1 MVLYEAFDNPI
12 IEGPLGCGA
21 LVAPSGL
28 QNREAGV
35 RILSPQPTDR
45 RFAKA
50 RSRRMVFRMLG
61 RDHALLGGLGFLVV
75 APMILHNPSWQELGV
90 GCVTSAAFALL
101 PDLDEPGST
110 VSRKLGPLSRSV
122 SRVTNV
128 VASGHRQ
135 ATHSLF
141 FVALVLVATRLA
153 LLSSI
158 TVAIVVTASFL
169 LVFRMLLPR
178 ALRYVSLVGV
188 GTLVLTAGSAYW
200 AYHLASAT
208 AGVAAPSAD
217 WLLLATAGG
226 CAWHLVG
233 DAMTVEGIPLFFVP
247 GVESFKHFRIAIP
260 IVGHTGSARESLL
273 GSIMGVALLWMAYV
287 LILTPARHSLVTTS
301 WQFPNLNPFAYIH
314 VHLPNIAHLV
324 QQIKSHVTPPKS
336 H

>member
-1 MVLYEAFDNPI
+1 MVSF
-12 IEGPLGCGA
+12 
-21 LVAPSGL
+21 
-28 QNREAGV
+28 
-35 RILSPQPTDR
+35 
-45 RFAKA
+45 
-50 RSRRMVFRMLG
+50 MLG

-122 SRVTNV
+122 SRITNV
-128 VASGHRQ
+128 VAGGHRQ

-141 FVALVLVATRLA
+141 FVALVALATWLA
-153 LLSSI
+153 LLSSL
-158 TVAIVVTASFL
+158 TVAIVVAASFL

-178 ALRYVSLVGV
+178 ALRYVPLVGV

-226 CAWHLVG
+226 CFLHLCG
-233 DAMTVEGIPLFFVP
+233 DALTVEGIPILWTPFVTP
-247 GVESFKHFRIAIP
+247 LQHFRIAIP
-260 IVGHTGSARESLL
+260 LVGHTGSARESLL
-273 GSIMGVALLWMAYV
+273 GSIMGIALLWMAFV
-287 LILTPARHSLVTTS
+287 LVLTPARHSIVLPTWNFSTI
-301 WQFPNLNPFAYIH
+301 NPMAHFH
-314 VHLPNIAHLV
+314 LHLPNLTHFI
-324 QQIKSHVTPPKS
+324 QQLKARVTPPRS
-336 H
+336 AH